1 MKRLI
6 LSLSLVSIVL
16 ALASCGSSSSREV
29 IFRAKLL
36 SYYSSTNSFLPSAS
50 TYLVSVDSAYRSTD
64 TVIWNNERYILL
76 ERSK

>member
-6 LSLSLVSIVL
+6 LSLSLVAIVL

-36 SYYSSTNSFLPSAS
+36 SHYPSTNSFLPSTS
-50 TYLVSVDSAYRSTD
+50 TYLVSVDSGYRSTD

-76 ERSK
+76 DRSK

>member
-6 LSLSLVSIVL
+6 LSLSFVAIVL
-16 ALASCGSSSSREV
+16 ALASCSTPNSREV
-29 IFRAKLL
+29 IYRAKLL
-36 SYYSSTNSFLPSAS
+36 NYSSITYSYYTSFD
-50 TYLVSVDSAYRSTD
+50 TYLVTVDSGYRSTD

>member
-6 LSLSLVSIVL
+6 LSLSFVAIVL
-16 ALASCGSSSSREV
+16 ALSSCGSSSSREV
-29 IFRAKLL
+29 IYRAKLL
-36 SYYSSTNSFLPSAS
+36 NYSTLANDFYPSAS

>member
-6 LSLSLVSIVL
+6 LSLSFVAIVL
-16 ALASCGSSSSREV
+16 ALASCSTPNSREV

-36 SYYSSTNSFLPSAS
+36 SYSSITSSFYPSTT
-50 TYLVSVDSAYRSTD
+50 TYLVSVDSGYRSTD
-64 TVIWNNERYILL
+64 TVIWNNERYILM

>member
-6 LSLSLVSIVL
+6 FSLSFVAIVL

-36 SYYSSTNSFLPSAS
+36 NYSTLANDFYPSAS
-50 TYLVSVDSAYRSTD
+50 TYLVSVDSGYRSTD

>member
-6 LSLSLVSIVL
+6 LSLSFVSIVL

-36 SYYSSTNSFLPSAS
+36 SYSTIAREFYPSAS
-50 TYLVSVDSAYRSTD
+50 TYLVSVDSGYRSTD

>member
-6 LSLSLVSIVL
+6 LSLSFVAIVL

-36 SYYSSTNSFLPSAS
+36 NYSTLANDFYPSAS